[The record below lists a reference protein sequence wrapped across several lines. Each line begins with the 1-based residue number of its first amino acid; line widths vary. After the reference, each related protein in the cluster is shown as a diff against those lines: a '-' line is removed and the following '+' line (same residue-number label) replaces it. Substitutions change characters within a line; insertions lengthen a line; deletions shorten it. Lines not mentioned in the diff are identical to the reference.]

1 MIMPLWGFAIC
12 FLCAALWAASPMMIN
27 RGIAISGCANSEVNP
42 IRSLSFFAS
51 SLVIALIASRGH
63 ITPVTDPLA
72 YLFFFMSVTLSYII
86 GDSLYFAAMRTIGVS
101 LAIPVANAYPIFVIM
116 TAWLVL
122 GEIITLRI
130 FAGVTIVVIGVL
142 ILRIGTGDGDGE
154 RDPLSRTITPG
165 KSRILRGFLFAIGAG
180 LSWAVSSPFT
190 KLALLR
196 SGLNPIE
203 LTFYRSAALLVTVWG
218 WRFVQLRYTNVNIAQ
233 LKAVPRVAW
242 FYFMGAAVIGLCF
255 GSIIYASSIR
265 VMPVAVVTA
274 ITSTSPFLSALY
286 GHFVV
291 KDRLKPLQWC
301 GVLMIITGSVV
312 VSL

>member
-1 MIMPLWGFAIC
+1 MPLWGFATC
-12 FLCAALWAASPMMIN
+12 FLCAALWTASPIMVN
-27 RGIAISGCANSEVNP
+27 RGIAIAGCTNNEVNP
-42 IRSLSFFAS
+42 IRSLSFFAVS
-51 SLVIALIASRGH
+51 MVIALITSRGD
-63 ITPVTDPLA
+63 ITLVTDPLA
-72 YLFFFMSVTLSYII
+72 YLFFFMSVILSYII
-86 GDSLYFAAMRTIGVS
+86 GDIMYFTAMKTIGVS

-116 TAWLVL
+116 TSWLVL

-130 FAGVTIVVIGVL
+130 VAGVTIVVTGVL
-142 ILRIGTGDGDGE
+142 VLRIGTGDGDDGC
-154 RDPLSRTITPG
+154 DPMNKTITPG
-165 KSRILRGFLFAIGAG
+165 KSRILRGFLLAIGAG

-203 LTFYRSAALLVTVWG
+203 LTFYRSMALLVAVWG
-218 WRFVQLRYTNVNIAQ
+218 WRFLQLRYTNVSVTPLNT
-233 LKAVPRVAW
+233 VPRAAW
-242 FYFMGAAVIGLCF
+242 FYFLGASVIGLCF

-265 VMPVAVVTA
+265 IMPVAVVTA
-274 ITSTSPFLSALY
+274 ITSTSPFMSALY